1 MDSETH
7 SIEVTVEAP
16 GWRAVV
22 TEPELFCT
30 NVVEAVLRELAAP
43 PSDTSAVSGNP
54 RPLIGRAVE
63 LGIVLTDDA
72 RIRELNARWRGFD
85 KPTNVLSFPSDLD
98 PASLPVGAPWLLG
111 DVVVALETVGRE
123 AAEAGR
129 SLSAHLTHLL
139 VHGVLHLLGYDHEIE
154 AEAVRM
160 EALEIELLARL
171 NITNPYAET
180 LS

>member
-7 SIEVTVEAP
+7 SIEVTIEAP
-16 GWRAVV
+16 AWRAAV

-30 NVVEAVLRELAAP
+30 SVVEAVLRELAAA
-43 PSDTSAVSGNP
+43 PSLAPVAGSNR
-54 RPLIGRAVE
+54 RPLIGSDVE

-72 RIRELNARWRGFD
+72 RIRALNARWRGFD

-98 PASLPVGAPWLLG
+98 PAGLPAGAPWLLG
-111 DVVVALETVGRE
+111 DVVVALETVQRE

-129 SLSAHLTHLL
+129 PVGAHLTHLL
-139 VHGVLHLLGYDHEIE
+139 VHGILHLLGYDHEID
-154 AEAVRM
+154 AKAVRM

-171 NITNPYAET
+171 NIANPYAET